1 MTMKY
6 TIIKSKAQYKQYCI
20 QLETLLEKSTK
31 IKSKPIQDEIELLTL
46 LIEKWDE
53 EHNTFD
59 EIDPIRLLD
68 ALMKDHSIKAKDLCE
83 LLGISKG
90 LVSEI
95 LHYKKGLSKEVIRKL
110 SEYFKVSQEA
120 FNREYKLEINKTT
133 ISKKTHTKTTGKT
146 VVLV

>member
-20 QLETLLEKSTK
+20 QLETLLEKSMK

-59 EIDPIRLLD
+59 EIDPIRLLE
-68 ALMKDHSIKAKDLCE
+68 ALMKDHSIKAKDLSE

-110 SEYFKVSQEA
+110 SEYFKVSQKA
-120 FNREYKLEINKTT
+120 FNREYKLEINKTN
-133 ISKKTHTKTTGKT
+133 ISKKTQTKTTGKT

>member
-20 QLETLLEKSTK
+20 QLEALLEKSMK

>member
-133 ISKKTHTKTTGKT
+133 ISKKTQTKTTGKT

>member
-1 MTMKY
+1 MKY

-20 QLETLLEKSTK
+20 QLETLLEKSMK

-120 FNREYKLEINKTT
+120 FNREYKLEINKTA

>member
-1 MTMKY
+1 MKY

-20 QLETLLEKSTK
+20 QLETLLEKSMK

-59 EIDPIRLLD
+59 EVDPVRILD

-146 VVLV
+146 GVLV

>member
-1 MTMKY
+1 MKY

-20 QLETLLEKSTK
+20 QLETLLEKSMK

-59 EIDPIRLLD
+59 EVDPIRLLE

-146 VVLV
+146 GVLV

>member
-1 MTMKY
+1 MKY

-46 LIEKWDE
+46 LIKKWDE

-133 ISKKTHTKTTGKT
+133 ISKKTHTKTTEKT
-146 VVLV
+146 GVLV

>member
-1 MTMKY
+1 MKY

-133 ISKKTHTKTTGKT
+133 ISKKTQTKTTGKT

>member
-1 MTMKY
+1 M
-6 TIIKSKAQYKQYCI
+6 
-20 QLETLLEKSTK
+20 K

-46 LIEKWDE
+46 LIEKWDK

-59 EIDPIRLLD
+59 EIDPIRLLE

-133 ISKKTHTKTTGKT
+133 ISKKTHTKTTEKT
-146 VVLV
+146 GVLV

>member
-1 MTMKY
+1 MKY

-20 QLETLLEKSTK
+20 QLETLLEKSMK

-68 ALMKDHSIKAKDLCE
+68 MLMKDHSIKAKDLCE

>member
-1 MTMKY
+1 MKY

-133 ISKKTHTKTTGKT
+133 ISKKTHTKTTEKT
-146 VVLV
+146 GVLV

>member
-1 MTMKY
+1 MKY

-20 QLETLLEKSTK
+20 QLETLLEKSMK

-59 EIDPIRLLD
+59 EIDPIRILD

-146 VVLV
+146 GVLV

>member
-20 QLETLLEKSTK
+20 QLETLLEKGMK

-59 EIDPIRLLD
+59 EIDPIRLLE
-68 ALMKDHSIKAKDLCE
+68 ALMKDHSIKAKDLSE

-133 ISKKTHTKTTGKT
+133 ISKKTQTKTTGKT

>member
-133 ISKKTHTKTTGKT
+133 ISKKTHTKTTEKT
-146 VVLV
+146 GVLV

>member
-20 QLETLLEKSTK
+20 QLETLLEKGMK

-59 EIDPIRLLD
+59 EIDPIRLLE
-68 ALMKDHSIKAKDLCE
+68 ALMKDHSIKAKDLSE

-95 LHYKKGLSKEVIRKL
+95 LHYKKGLS
-110 SEYFKVSQEA
+110 KVSQEA

-133 ISKKTHTKTTGKT
+133 ISKKTQTKTTGKT

>member
-1 MTMKY
+1 MKY